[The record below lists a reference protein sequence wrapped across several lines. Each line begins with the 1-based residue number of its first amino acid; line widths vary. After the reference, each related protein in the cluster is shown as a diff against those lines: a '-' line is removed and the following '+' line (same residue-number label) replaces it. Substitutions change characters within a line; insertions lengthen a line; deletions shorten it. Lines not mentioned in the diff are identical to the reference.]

1 MQTAHSFFQSELERL
16 IVEQVNRL
24 KDQLVTAHTTID
36 YPAYKH
42 QIGRIEG
49 LQSVFELIDEAW
61 SVVNET
67 K

>member
-16 IVEQVNRL
+16 INEQIIRL

-36 YPAYKH
+36 YSTYKH
-42 QIGRIEG
+42 QVGRIEG

-61 SVVNET
+61 SVVNAT